1 MATSDY
7 WLPILCNYKSIRL
20 LILDC
25 RLYISDLKKNQ
36 HNFAFRFAPLQ
47 KLPIFA
53 PAIRPR
59 GATE

>member
-7 WLPILCNYKSIRL
+7 WLPILRNYKSIRF
-20 LILDC
+20 LILDY
-25 RLYISDLKKNQ
+25 RLQILDLKKNRYK
-36 HNFAFRFAPLQ
+36 FTFRFAPLQ

-53 PAIRPR
+53 PALRPR